1 MSTKAHTPKQEAAS
15 STKMLRAMLVIG
27 ILSAFLIVSAFELTR
42 PRVERL
48 QAEALEKAVFNV
60 LPGTESTR
68 AFGINAEG
76 EWVDKASGEN
86 TEYNCYAGYDQNENL
101 VGYAIEA
108 AGQGYAD
115 IIRILYGY
123 DPKEQIVIGFQVLE
137 SKETPGLGDKIEKEQ
152 RFLDNFKALDV
163 GLTPGGQLKNKV
175 ITVKQ
180 GEKQNPWEIDGITGA
195 TISSRAIGNIIG
207 ASTTAV
213 VPMLHAQSPPMEKT
227 GESQEKPMENNE

>member
-1 MSTKAHTPKQEAAS
+1 
-15 STKMLRAMLVIG
+15 IG

-68 AFGINAEG
+68 AFGINPQG
-76 EWVDKASGEN
+76 ELIDLEKGDTPVY
-86 TEYNCYAGYDQNENL
+86 TFYAGYDKNQKL
-101 VGYAIEA
+101 VGYAVEA

-123 DPKEQIVIGFQVLE
+123 DPKEQVVIGFQVLE
-137 SKETPGLGDKIEKEQ
+137 SKETPGLGDKIEKDQ

-163 GLTPGGQLKNKV
+163 GVTPEGQLKNKV

-207 ASTTAV
+207 TSTSAV
-213 VPMLHAQSPPMEKT
+213 VPMLHGQSPPKLETEPKDKPV
-227 GESQEKPMENNE
+227 ESNE